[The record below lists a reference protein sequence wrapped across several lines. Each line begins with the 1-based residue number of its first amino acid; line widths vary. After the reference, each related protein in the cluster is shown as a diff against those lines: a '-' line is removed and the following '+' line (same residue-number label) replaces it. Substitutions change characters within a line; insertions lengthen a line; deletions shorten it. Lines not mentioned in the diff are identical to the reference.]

1 MAGSSAPVM
10 YWAVLATLYCVLC
23 SGALQFLYQAVMQP
37 VKMLSMVQLY
47 NFFEDLMGAVLDWL
61 FIQPSSSFTRHT
73 QNVCWNISVP
83 VNNTPA
89 INPSNLAAKLTT
101 NSVILTSPSCYFDSL
116 ANLPCNSTTTCELWL
131 VSAIDTGVNNF
142 DADKNRSNIDT
153 LSPYPTAFSSNTSK
167 KYFLTKLGLQKDYPC
182 PIAAGTD
189 YFRVGSDGS
198 CSTPNCNGIL
208 PVGSTARFRYVL
220 INPENKTVVAESL
233 WSNNITL
240 YTLKDLES
248 IDNGFAGRSASMI
261 VITSILCSFLALLLL
276 LLLIMLF
283 YVLCCRKEK
292 QEIQVPGSVRMYDT
306 HNLKEPSPYVNR
318 AYEDEPHR
326 PTATSP
332 IRLKSYTD
340 YDLKKPA
347 TEL

>member
-1 MAGSSAPVM
+1 MIKLSIVFGNSPNVFF
-10 YWAVLATLYCVLC
+10 LC
-23 SGALQFLYQAVMQP
+23 P
-37 VKMLSMVQLY
+37 
-47 NFFEDLMGAVLDWL
+47 
-61 FIQPSSSFTRHT
+61 PT
-73 QNVCWNISVP
+73 VP
-83 VNNTPA
+83 VNNSPA
-89 INPSNLAAKLTT
+89 INPSSLAAKLTS
-101 NSVILTSPSCYFDSL
+101 NSVILMPPSCYFD
-116 ANLPCNSTTTCELWL
+116 NLNILTCNSPTTCEIWL
-131 VSAIDTGVNNF
+131 VTAIDTGVSNF
-142 DADKNRSNIDT
+142 DADKNKTYIDT

-182 PIAAGTD
+182 PVVAGTD

-220 INPENKTVVAESL
+220 INPANKTVVAESL

-240 YTLKDLES
+240 YPLKDPES

-276 LLLIMLF
+276 LLLIMLI
-283 YVLCCRKEK
+283 YVLCCREEK

-306 HNLKEPSPYVNR
+306 HNLKDPSPYVNR
-318 AYEDEPHR
+318 AYEDEPQR

>member
-1 MAGSSAPVM
+1 MNSSA
-10 YWAVLATLYCVLC
+10 
-23 SGALQFLYQAVMQP
+23 G
-37 VKMLSMVQLY
+37 
-47 NFFEDLMGAVLDWL
+47 G
-61 FIQPSSSFTRHT
+61 
-73 QNVCWNISVP
+73 
-83 VNNTPA
+83 
-89 INPSNLAAKLTT
+89 SN
-101 NSVILTSPSCYFDSL
+101 Y
-116 ANLPCNSTTTCELWL
+116 
-131 VSAIDTGVNNF
+131 
-142 DADKNRSNIDT
+142 DADKNMAYIDT

-182 PIAAGTD
+182 PIVAGTD

-208 PVGSTARFRYVL
+208 PVGSTARFKYVL
-220 INPENKTVVAESL
+220 INPANKTVVAESL

-240 YTLKDLES
+240 YALKDPER

-276 LLLIMLF
+276 LLLIMLS

-306 HNLKEPSPYVNR
+306 HNLKDPSPYVNR
-318 AYEDEPHR
+318 AYEDEPQR
-326 PTATSP
+326 PTVTSP

>member
-1 MAGSSAPVM
+1 MALLFYVVFCLSFWTG
-10 YWAVLATLYCVLC
+10 LC
-23 SGALQFLYQAVMQP
+23 Q
-37 VKMLSMVQLY
+37 
-47 NFFEDLMGAVLDWL
+47 
-61 FIQPSSSFTRHT
+61 IQ
-73 QNVCWNISVP
+73 

-89 INPSNLAAKLTT
+89 INPSSLAAKLTS
-101 NSVILTSPSCYFDSL
+101 NSVILTSPSCYFNSL
-116 ANLPCNSTTTCELWL
+116 DNLSCNSTTTCEIWL
-131 VSAIDTGVNNF
+131 VSAIDTGGSNYE
-142 DADKNRSNIDT
+142 ADKNMAYIDT

-182 PIAAGTD
+182 PIVAGTD

-208 PVGSTARFRYVL
+208 PVGSTARFKYVL
-220 INPENKTVVAESL
+220 INPANKTVVAESL

-240 YTLKDLES
+240 YPLKDPER

-261 VITSILCSFLALLLL
+261 VITSILSSFLALLLL
-276 LLLIMLF
+276 LLLIMLS

-306 HNLKEPSPYVNR
+306 HNLKDPSPYVNR
-318 AYEDEPHR
+318 AYEDEPQR
-326 PTATSP
+326 PTVTSP

-340 YDLKKPA
+340 YDLKKTA